1 MSHHATRTRQGP
13 AEVATLVVLAALLIG
28 AVAGIPLAWL
38 AITGDPATTA
48 HTIVLAA
55 VVVAIAVDLI
65 WMARS
70 ARGLLRPRGQR

>member
-1 MSHHATRTRQGP
+1 MSRHAARTGQG
-13 AEVATLVVLAALLIG
+13 AGTATLIVLAALLIG
-28 AVAGIPLAWL
+28 AVAGLPLAWL

-65 WMARS
+65 WMGRS
-70 ARGLLRPRGQR
+70 ARGLLRPRGQS